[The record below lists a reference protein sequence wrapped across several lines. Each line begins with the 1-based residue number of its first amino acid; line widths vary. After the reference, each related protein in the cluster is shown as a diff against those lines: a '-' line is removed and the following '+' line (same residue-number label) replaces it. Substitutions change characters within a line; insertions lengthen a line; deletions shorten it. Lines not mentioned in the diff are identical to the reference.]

1 MVSMGQLISGKKY
14 NFYKILIIFF
24 VFFYSQTNL
33 NAAWLGVQMDLL
45 KDKNA
50 IIITA
55 TAENSPA
62 NDSGL
67 KPGDIIL
74 SADGKTISGDKQI
87 QNFIEFLKNKPLN
100 SSAIIVI
107 KDKNGTK
114 KNLTVNFDKKE
125 SPKFPIWTKES
136 KEYTNFVLET
146 LPVLPGSLIN
156 QKYFSSEV
164 KSKYQAGTLSCV
176 SKFSHAYSVGVK
188 PYDQILSINGKKYEA
203 LKQVEIIEPGKNKVK
218 IKRGNRI
225 IIKEIISHPTTGGR
239 TWMMNEKYLIKFAF
253 LLS

>member
-87 QNFIEFLKNKPLN
+87 Q
-100 SSAIIVI
+100 
-107 KDKNGTK
+107 
-114 KNLTVNFDKKE
+114 
-125 SPKFPIWTKES
+125 
-136 KEYTNFVLET
+136 ET
-146 LPVLPGSLIN
+146 LANSQSG
-156 QKYFSSEV
+156 QM
-164 KSKYQAGTLSCV
+164 
-176 SKFSHAYSVGVK
+176 
-188 PYDQILSINGKKYEA
+188 
-203 LKQVEIIEPGKNKVK
+203 II
-218 IKRGNRI
+218 
-225 IIKEIISHPTTGGR
+225 
-239 TWMMNEKYLIKFAF
+239 
-253 LLS
+253 

>member
-1 MVSMGQLISGKKY
+1 MASMEQLISGKKY
-14 NFYKILIIFF
+14 NFYKILVIFIL
-24 VFFYSQTNL
+24 FFCFKSNL

-45 KDKNA
+45 KDKSA

-62 NDSGL
+62 NDAGL

-87 QNFIEFLKNKPLN
+87 QNFIKFLKNKPLN
-100 SSAIIVI
+100 SSAIIIVE
-107 KDKNGTK
+107 DKNRTK

-156 QKYFSSEV
+156 QKFFSSEI

-218 IKRGNRI
+218 IKR
-225 IIKEIISHPTTGGR
+225 
-239 TWMMNEKYLIKFAF
+239 
-253 LLS
+253 